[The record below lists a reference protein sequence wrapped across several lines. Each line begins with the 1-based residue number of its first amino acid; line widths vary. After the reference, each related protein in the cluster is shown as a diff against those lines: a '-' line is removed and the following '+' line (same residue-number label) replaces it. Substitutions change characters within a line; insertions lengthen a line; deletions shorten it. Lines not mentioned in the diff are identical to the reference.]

1 MTEVTKRTHTFRS
14 QVELSAEA
22 WTQRAGRNQHPWNRG
37 DGKECSFTISFLY
50 MNKVLLAQGKYSPP
64 AGGGGVCM
72 TILLQRFAVSL
83 DQTQWTL
90 MWATPPSNKGC
101 VIAPLCLPLIQGSG
115 LKLCSTLESSRQLLK
130 SQQLACL
137 QTGWIIISGV
147 RPRLHSVF
155 YQVPR
160 WFQCFPKILR
170 QDIQLWSFPKSSF
183 LAPVLPQLIPS
194 LPKTLRHSLPDQSS
208 HLT

>member
-1 MTEVTKRTHTFRS
+1 MFFHHQLSLHEQGAFGPR
-14 QVELSAEA
+14 QVFTTC
-22 WTQRAGRNQHPWNRG
+22 WRG
-37 DGKECSFTISFLY
+37 WGLHDHF
-50 MNKVLLAQGKYSPP
+50 A
-64 AGGGGVCM
+64 
-72 TILLQRFAVSL
+72 QRFAVSL
-83 DQTQWTL
+83 DQTHWTL

-115 LKLCSTLESSRQLLK
+115 LKLCSILESSRQLLK
-130 SQQLACL
+130 SQQLGCL
-137 QTGWIIISGV
+137 QTGWIKISGV

-155 YQVPR
+155 YKVPR

-194 LPKTLRHSLPDQSS
+194 LPETLRHSLLDQYP